1 MELPQIM
8 SFERSV
14 AESTVTKVV
23 QFACHRAAAVL
34 ASQPLDNT
42 LSNPPADG
50 SIQDASYTSDIIA
63 YAPDVE
69 PLITSTPSV
78 NEPTPESEHVLP
90 DKPASPDPPTETS
103 PSEKPVSPELFSEP
117 APPENLASHEP
128 PPMDS
133 AIDVES
139 LTIPPPA
146 ARDEA
151 VCMTKSQSSPQMQP
165 LESSALS
172 LYEETKGSSS
182 DLHALNVITHLAMY
196 PVTQHTPDT
205 LTKARK
211 KKVRHADAE
220 APLALFDRTKQA
232 VHVYLPDS
240 PDLIGLKSPPRRRPL
255 EPIVFKGGTHKP
267 FTVES
272 PKTMTN
278 SPRLRKLQQSTQY
291 GSLTPS
297 KRPNIPATKSDIS
310 SAAHG
315 SQVSGFCRQCLL
327 VGDMC
332 KLAECREHNYF
343 PKLKSSKQGPK

>member
-1 MELPQIM
+1 MVLSQIM

-23 QFACHRAAAVL
+23 QFACHRAATVL
-34 ASQPLDNT
+34 ASQPLDKT
-42 LSNPPADG
+42 LSNAPADG
-50 SIQDASYTSDIIA
+50 SIQDASYASDIIA
-63 YAPDVE
+63 YAPDDE
-69 PLITSTPSV
+69 PLTTLTPSV
-78 NEPTPESEHVLP
+78 NEPTPESEQP

-103 PSEKPVSPELFSEP
+103 PSEMPVSPQHFSEP
-117 APPENLASHEP
+117 APPENLASHEAP
-128 PPMDS
+128 LVNS
-133 AIDVES
+133 EIDVES
-139 LTIPPPA
+139 LEIPSPV

-151 VCMTKSQSSPQMQP
+151 VCMTKSESSPQMQP
-165 LESSALS
+165 LDSSALS

-182 DLHALNVITHLAMY
+182 DLHAPNVITHLAMY
-196 PVTQHTPDT
+196 PATQHTPDT
-205 LTKARK
+205 LTKTRK

-297 KRPNIPATKSDIS
+297 KRPNIPATKLDIS

-332 KLAECREHNYF
+332 KLADCREHNYF